1 VFSLK
6 RVEPMNRYLLYVPIA
21 LLLIG
26 LGPNVYADELGVEVV
41 FSEGEIKII
50 SGYYKRDD
58 ALSHHGK
65 HHKGNPKKGN
75 EGLPPGIARNLQRGK
90 ALPPGIAKQQ
100 LPAGLVAALPPAP
113 RGCERVIVDGRVVLI
128 EIATQ
133 VIRDVLTD
141 IVIG

>member
-1 VFSLK
+1 
-6 RVEPMNRYLLYVPIA
+6 MNRYLLYVPIA
-21 LLLIG
+21 LFLS
-26 LGPNVYADELGVEVV
+26 LGPTVHADEFGVGVV

-65 HHKGNPKKGN
+65 HQKGNQKTGSK
-75 EGLPPGIARNLQRGK
+75 GLPPGIAKNLQRGK

-100 LPAGLVAALPPAP
+100 LPNGLVAALPPAP
-113 RGCERVIVDGRVVLI
+113 KGCERVIVDGRVVLI